1 MTGNISM
8 KKMITIRL
16 LNVAFITGLAILIIN
31 TAMQIN
37 NIRWNYIRGAR
48 LKIEKLEEIFA
59 LNEVNLAVLKDAQK
73 EIAIVRAKAAAYIIQ
88 HNPQI
93 VGNLSEMKKVAA
105 LLQVD
110 ELHILNEKGEIYSG
124 TTPQYYGYNFES
136 GEQIR
141 YFLPLLNDRS
151 LVLCQ
156 DIVPNTAENKLMLY
170 SGVWQE
176 DGKNIIQVGIEPRK
190 ILEQQKLTEIP
201 YLFSIVSHNKGELQ
215 LAIDKTTG
223 LIVGCTDESLTGK
236 QAEQVGFDHI
246 EKMVNEGGF
255 SAKIGGRSSFCYFKE
270 SDHLWLGVVAA
281 KKTLYEDLLT
291 YIPMISVYLLII
303 MLLLLYA
310 VYFFIDRYILRGI
323 NTVIENLSLIAA
335 GNLDLIVD
343 VVSLP
348 EFKKLSDHI
357 NSMVHSL
364 LNNTDKL
371 SKIFDMANVMIG
383 VYEYNS
389 DMKRVR
395 ATRKVQTLLMLDDQT
410 FAEITADK
418 ERFLGYMD
426 RIFSNPY
433 NSARHIYQASSDP
446 VSYLEIMPFADDRNT
461 VCIISDVTERIL
473 EKQKIEHDRDYDVL
487 TGLLNRRGFTN
498 AVEKLKAGKIPA
510 GKNMTILFV
519 DIDNLKKIN
528 DTYGHANGDIV
539 IKAAARILES
549 CGSDRRVTARIGG
562 DEFVVLFYGYE
573 FSEAEEMIRS
583 VYRRSQGTTA
593 TLTDGTVIPV
603 GLSGGYASCC
613 GESFDCDAL
622 TEAADTALYEAKQGG
637 KGIFKAYEKP
647 VKKPSSGK

>member
-1 MTGNISM
+1 MSGNVSM

-16 LNVAFITGLAILIIN
+16 LSVTLAAVLVILIIN

-48 LKIEKLEEIFA
+48 LKIEKLEETLA
-59 LNEVNLAVLKDAQK
+59 LNDANLTLLKDSQRDV
-73 EIAIVRAKAAAYIIQ
+73 AIVRAKAAAYIIQ

-93 VGNLSEMKKVAA
+93 VGNLPEMKKVAS

-124 TTPQYYGYNFES
+124 TTPQYYGFNFES
-136 GEQIR
+136 GEQMR

-190 ILEQQKLTEIP
+190 ILEQQKLMELS
-201 YLFSIVSHNKGELQ
+201 YLFSIVSHNEGEIQ
-215 LAIDKTTG
+215 LAIDKATG
-223 LIVGCTDESLTGK
+223 LIVGCTDAKLTGR
-236 QAEQVGFDHI
+236 QAADVGFDHP
-246 EKMVNEGGF
+246 EKMINRGGF
-255 SAKIGGRSSFCYFKE
+255 SVKIGKTSSFGYFQE
-270 SDHLWLGVVAA
+270 SDGLLLGVVAA
-281 KKTLYEDLLT
+281 KQILYEDLLT

-303 MLLLLYA
+303 MLLLLYV

-323 NTVIENLSLIAA
+323 NAVIENLSLIAA

-395 ATRKVQTLLMLDDQT
+395 ATRKVQTLLMLDDRA
-410 FAEITADK
+410 FAEITDDK
-418 ERFLGYMD
+418 ERFLEYMD
-426 RIFSNPY
+426 GIFSNPY
-433 NSARHIYQASSDP
+433 NSARHIYRVSSNP
-446 VSYLEIMPFADDRNT
+446 VSYLEIMPFADERNT
-461 VCIISDVTERIL
+461 VCIVSDVTEQIL

-487 TGLLNRRGFTN
+487 TGLLNRRGYSN
-498 AVEKLKAGKIPA
+498 AVEKLKTENAAPV
-510 GKNMTILFV
+510 KNITILFV
-519 DIDNLKKIN
+519 DIDNLKEIN
-528 DTYGHANGDIV
+528 DRYGHANGDIA
-539 IKAAARILES
+539 IKAAARMLDC
-549 CGSDRRVTARIGG
+549 CGAERRITARIGG
-562 DEFVVLFYGYE
+562 DEFIVLFYGYE
-573 FSEAEEMIRS
+573 ASEAEEIIRS
-583 VYRRSQGTTA
+583 VYRRSLNTTA
-593 TLTDGTVIPV
+593 TLTDGTVISV
-603 GLSGGYASCC
+603 GMSGGYASCC
-613 GESFDCDAL
+613 GACFDSNDL
-622 TEAADTALYEAKQGG
+622 TEAADAALYEAKQGG

-647 VKKPSSGK
+647 DGK